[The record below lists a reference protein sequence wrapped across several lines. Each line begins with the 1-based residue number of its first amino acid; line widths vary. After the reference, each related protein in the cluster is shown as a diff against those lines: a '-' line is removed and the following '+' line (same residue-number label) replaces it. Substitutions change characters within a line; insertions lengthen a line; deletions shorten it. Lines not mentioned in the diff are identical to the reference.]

1 METSILIVDDEWYM
15 LDLLTMILEEE
26 FQIMTTSDGKEA
38 LELLSTQKFDLCLLD
53 IMMPWIDGFEIVK
66 QLKHKGIT
74 TPIIFI
80 SARTDLEDRVEGL
93 ELGADDYITK
103 PFEPAEV
110 VARVISVLRRTKR
123 TSEEYLNC
131 SSIHVDMSAREVW
144 VKGKEIKLT
153 RIEYELLITLLRK
166 PNQAFSRE
174 QLIQNI
180 WDYEFHGDVR
190 TIDSHIKNLRYKLR
204 EVELQDRV
212 IQTVWGYGYKWGV
225 R

>member
-93 ELGADDYITK
+93 ELGQ
-103 PFEPAEV
+103 
-110 VARVISVLRRTKR
+110 
-123 TSEEYLNC
+123 
-131 SSIHVDMSAREVW
+131 M
-144 VKGKEIKLT
+144 
-153 RIEYELLITLLRK
+153 ITL
-166 PNQAFSRE
+166 PNRLNRQ
-174 QLIQNI
+174 
-180 WDYEFHGDVR
+180 
-190 TIDSHIKNLRYKLR
+190 K
-204 EVELQDRV
+204 
-212 IQTVWGYGYKWGV
+212 
-225 R
+225 

>member
-1 METSILIVDDEWYM
+1 
-15 LDLLTMILEEE
+15 
-26 FQIMTTSDGKEA
+26 
-38 LELLSTQKFDLCLLD
+38 
-53 IMMPWIDGFEIVK
+53 
-66 QLKHKGIT
+66 
-74 TPIIFI
+74 
-80 SARTDLEDRVEGL
+80 
-93 ELGADDYITK
+93 
-103 PFEPAEV
+103 
-110 VARVISVLRRTKR
+110 
-123 TSEEYLNC
+123 
-131 SSIHVDMSAREVW
+131 MSAREVW